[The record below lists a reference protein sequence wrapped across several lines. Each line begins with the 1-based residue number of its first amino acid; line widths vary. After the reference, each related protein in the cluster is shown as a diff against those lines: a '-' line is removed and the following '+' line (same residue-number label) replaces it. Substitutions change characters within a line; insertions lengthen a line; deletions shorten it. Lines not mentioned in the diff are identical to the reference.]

1 MPFVYWTSE
10 NENIPAGKEKCTCP
24 GILDVTFFKLWKYD
38 ELFFLWGETGERE
51 GEKGYYLQWSRYSNQ
66 EKLLCFQSF

>member
-10 NENIPAGKEKCTCP
+10 NENIPTGKEKCTCP

-38 ELFFLWGETGERE
+38 ELFFFCGGRGGGGEGRGERVLPAME
-51 GEKGYYLQWSRYSNQ
+51 
-66 EKLLCFQSF
+66 